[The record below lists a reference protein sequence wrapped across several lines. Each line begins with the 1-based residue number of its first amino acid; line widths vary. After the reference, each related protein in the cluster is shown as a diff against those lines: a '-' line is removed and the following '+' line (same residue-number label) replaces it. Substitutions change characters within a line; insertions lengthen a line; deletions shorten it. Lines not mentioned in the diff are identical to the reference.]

1 MSEGGGGGQDDLQ
14 TTVRK
19 LRGELVETKA
29 LLESATAETARVR
42 DEKARQK
49 QRFEQQLADAEREV
63 DAARQ
68 KLREERKSAQQ
79 RVYAAEEARTEAERQ
94 LKRAQKAAQR
104 EAAASSA
111 AAPADRDTSAQLERA
126 LQDLAAAK
134 EAAAQSARE
143 RDDLAAQLAAAKEA
157 PQDAK
162 GLETRCAELEDALA
176 DEREQCGAL
185 ESMNRR
191 LHAEL
196 DEREQQ
202 IDDLEEQL
210 AGAKKELLASMT
222 ELDATAQEL
231 HALQQKAA
239 ESDGGDAQDRQ
250 ALADAEARAAAL
262 EKDVEA
268 GKERVA
274 ALEKELADARAANEA
289 LTHELEELRAQL
301 ADLQAQKCEEKEKE
315 EKVDDEDEE
324 TAKKVAELEEKV
336 AQLEAARAAQ
346 EAAAEA
352 QLDAEAEQ
360 HAAALARLNA
370 QLQQLQTELDE
381 ADERADAASM
391 DQRRAELRSHDLEG
405 EVGTL
410 QEQIA
415 ELRAQAEAAKEGVS
429 GEGDS
434 DKAAAAEAELKRLQE
449 EMKATEHDHEEE
461 MHGMEKLIETLKGE
475 LHGAEEASEE
485 LHQQLDEQKRECAQT
500 ATERDELKQQIED
513 LKQQQEASPA
523 TSKDSDSDTAAELKR
538 LQEEMKATEHDHEEE
553 MHGMEKLIE
562 TLKGELHGAEE
573 ASEELHQQLDEQK
586 RECAQT
592 AAERDELKQQVADL
606 KQQQEASPATISE
619 DSDSDTAAELKR
631 LQEEM
636 KAAEHDH
643 EEEMHGMEKLIETLK
658 GELQSAEEASEELHQ
673 QLDEQK
679 RACAQTA
686 TERDELKQQVADLK
700 QARPAETAPDT
711 EELSKQLAAANAR
724 IAELEAQLAQQQK
737 EADESAPAQR
747 QLLTGPRRT
756 AAPHRR
762 APTRRTGAQLEG
774 AVSMGPAGL
783 TPDQLVL
790 KKSSSSSSSGAEEAK
805 EKEEEDEHVLIQV
818 KGRRNVRSWVV
829 EKSSASLNSGDVF
842 ILDAGD
848 TIFQWNGRKC
858 NRLERSKGVDIA
870 ARLKRARGGRARV
883 VVIDEG
889 AGADDE
895 PEEASAFWAELG
907 ARDAVQSAE
916 AGGEDTAVEAEVG
929 ARNRLYRY
937 DAGADAYERVEGTRL
952 LYEMLDAHEC
962 YLLDA
967 GGELYVWNGRNS
979 APAAR
984 TANYRRACALLAE
997 ERATR
1002 PPWCTHVVKCR
1013 SGGGEPVLFMEKFA
1027 NWPAEATL
1035 GVARASPAL
1044 SRSAVAAPA
1053 SAARR
1058 EQVPVDVRALLA
1070 AEMPAPVPDV
1080 DGAAD
1085 GPVEVWRVVDTAR
1098 VPVAPARHGHFWSA
1112 HCYIVL
1118 YTWNLGGAVSDRSY
1132 IIYFWQGADA
1142 TVSEQGTAAAL
1153 SLSMGKSYR
1162 GASQV
1167 RVAQFAEPGHFHR
1180 IFHGALTIHCGTE
1193 PPEDSDQ
1200 KEEENKSVHVFQVRG
1215 TEVADTSAV
1224 EVPPPATAAV
1234 LDTNDVFVVTRG
1246 ADTCYV
1252 WSGTHSNSH
1261 ARDTAHA
1268 LARYLM
1274 GNNSGDSDGD
1284 SDERTP
1290 VEQTEGAEE
1299 PGFWAALGCEPPAD
1313 EEAYASARVH
1323 PPGWVARAYVFTTKT
1338 GIVTAEP
1345 LWHYVQTDFVPE
1357 AMVLFDAYH
1366 SVYLWVGDSAPEKDK
1381 RVALE
1386 TAVAY
1391 AAAAPELDPARGK
1404 MAVLQIG
1411 AGAEPLAF
1419 RCHFHC
1425 WLPPRPKRT
1434 GKARSRILGA
1444 ALSRSEPPR
1453 PAPVAHSVE
1462 EALGEYSR
1470 TYTYEQ
1476 LKDRAALP
1484 PTVDRSRLEMY
1495 LSDDDFAT
1503 VFGITREQYLALPAW
1518 QRVPK
1523 KKQAG
1528 LF

>member
-49 QRFEQQLADAEREV
+49 QRLEQQLADAEREV

-111 AAPADRDTSAQLERA
+111 AGAPSADRDTSAQLERA

-157 PQDAK
+157 PDAK

-231 HALQQKAA
+231 HALQQKAS
-239 ESDGGDAQDRQ
+239 ESDGGDAQDKQ

-268 GKERVA
+268 GRERVA

-315 EKVDDEDEE
+315 EKEEDEE

-485 LHQQLDEQKRECAQT
+485 LHQQLDEQKRA
-500 ATERDELKQQIED
+500 
-513 LKQQQEASPA
+513 
-523 TSKDSDSDTAAELKR
+523 
-538 LQEEMKATEHDHEEE
+538 
-553 MHGMEKLIE
+553 
-562 TLKGELHGAEE
+562 
-573 ASEELHQQLDEQK
+573 
-586 RECAQT
+586 CAQT

-619 DSDSDTAAELKR
+619 DKDSDTAAELKR

-636 KAAEHDH
+636 KATEHDH
-643 EEEMHGMEKLIETLK
+643 EEEVHGMEKLIETLK

-679 RACAQTA
+679 RECAQTA
-686 TERDELKQQVADLK
+686 AERDELKQQVADLK

-790 KKSSSSSSSGAEEAK
+790 KKSSSSSSSSGAEEAK

-1044 SRSAVAAPA
+1044 SRSAVAGPA

-1080 DGAAD
+1080 DSAAD

-1193 PPEDSDQ
+1193 PPEDSDK
-1200 KEEENKSVHVFQVRG
+1200 KEEEDKSVHVFQVRG

-1274 GNNSGDSDGD
+1274 GNSSGDSDGD

-1290 VEQTEGAEE
+1290 VEQPEGAEE